1 MYNVL
6 EILRTLRLQERPLR
20 FLAATAL
27 QKTGLSRNFKVKHKD
42 YMLWFDQSGL
52 SKAMWVD
59 PNCRLED
66 KNLLHLLLRNGD
78 TVLDVGANI
87 GTISLTASGIVGS
100 AGKVYAIEPHPR
112 TFVSLKS
119 NIALNQRTNIDAINV
134 ALGAH
139 SGTIHF
145 SNSTDDSQNAVIHL
159 SELQSQFL
167 EVPVRR
173 MDDLPLGKI
182 PITLLK
188 IDVEGYEKIVLEGGP
203 ETLARTSYIYLEAYD
218 LILRAIRVHVY
229 STVGVAQ
236 GAWIPSVPIPRR
248 EVSCPDSKDF
258 ESSRCENFIAIKD
271 YQDFHKRTISGI
283 LDIQIQVTAEVQ
295 AGFGKLGCRL
305 HREST
310 RISRKRQGL
319 DELAIRC
326 RARSNAPDS
335 LTRPSRNPYG
345 AL

>member
-59 PNCRLED
+59 PNCRPED
-66 KNLLHLLLRNGD
+66 KNLLHLLLRDGD

-145 SNSTDDSQNAVIHL
+145 SDSTDDSQNAVIHL
-159 SELQSQFL
+159 SELRSQFL

-218 LILRAIRVHVY
+218 RFFARFGYTCIQLWELLREHGFQVY
-229 STVGVAQ
+229 RFQ
-236 GAWIPSVPIPRR
+236 GGRYLAPIPM
-248 EVSCPDSKDF
+248 DF

-271 YQDFHKRTISGI
+271 HQDFYRRTISSIFDI
-283 LDIQIQVTAEVQ
+283 LI
-295 AGFGKLGCRL
+295 
-305 HREST
+305 
-310 RISRKRQGL
+310 
-319 DELAIRC
+319 
-326 RARSNAPDS
+326 
-335 LTRPSRNPYG
+335 
-345 AL
+345 

>member
-1 MYNVL
+1 MYNFP

-27 QKTGLSRNFKVKHKD
+27 QKTGLSRHFKVKHKD

-52 SKAMWVD
+52 SKAMWID
-59 PNCRLED
+59 PNYSPVCGIED
-66 KNLLHLLLRNGD
+66 NKFLHLLLRDGD

-87 GTISLTASGIVGS
+87 GTIALTASGIVGS

-119 NIALNQRTNIDAINV
+119 NIALNKRTNMHAINV

-139 SGTIHF
+139 SGTILF
-145 SNSTDDSQNAVIHL
+145 SDSDDSQSAVIHHP

-188 IDVEGYEKIVLEGGP
+188 IDVEGYEKLVLEGGL

-218 LILRAIRVHVY
+218 RFFARYGYACIQLWELLREHGFQVY
-229 STVGVAQ
+229 RFQ
-236 GAWIPSVPIPRR
+236 GGRYLAPIPL
-248 EVSCPDSKDF
+248 DF

-271 YQDFHKRTISGI
+271 YQDFHTRTISGI
-283 LDIQIQVTAEVQ
+283 LDILI
-295 AGFGKLGCRL
+295 
-305 HREST
+305 
-310 RISRKRQGL
+310 
-319 DELAIRC
+319 
-326 RARSNAPDS
+326 
-335 LTRPSRNPYG
+335 
-345 AL
+345 